1 MHVIFSAHL
10 VQTAVCA
17 LQNLLL
23 ASADVLLHFLK
34 LNGTGVFFH
43 FSHEI
48 ICSFAVTFKAF
59 PSLLVLQLCLHDLV
73 ATRRT

>member
-34 LNGTGVFFH
+34 LNGTGVFFAL
-43 FSHEI
+43 FS
-48 ICSFAVTFKAF
+48 
-59 PSLLVLQLCLHDLV
+59 
-73 ATRRT
+73 